1 MANEAA
7 LKVIEEL
14 MKLSDKEL
22 QALVDQAPEHWS
34 TGFLKE
40 LGYFD
45 QIAEE
50 IKKRNSGFQPVGKP
64 KE

>member
-1 MANEAA
+1 MNGNEAA

-14 MKLSDKEL
+14 MKMSDKEL

-34 TGFLKE
+34 TAFLKE
-40 LGYFD
+40 VGYFD

-50 IKKRNSGFQPVGKP
+50 IKKRKTGIES
-64 KE
+64 E